1 VISSIDLSG
10 DADAA
15 SPAER
20 TSLIDLYYWPTPNG
34 HKIPIMLEEAGL
46 AYRVK
51 PVNMLR
57 GEQFRPAFLRV
68 NPNNKIP
75 AIVDRD
81 GPGGR
86 PFALF
91 ESGAILQYLAEKS
104 GKLMPREA
112 RRRYTVIQ
120 WLTFQVANVGP
131 MFGQCGHFL
140 GYAPKKIPYAIER
153 YRNETLRLYG
163 VMDRRLA
170 DEPYLAGDYSIADI
184 ATWPWVRVRWLHKI
198 DLDEFPNVR
207 RWYEA
212 IGARAAVQRG
222 VALLEDRMKIGN
234 PDDKAREALFGS
246 QQLRQGGALSSKPAA
261 PRRARSKPSPSK
273 RRAAPTGG
281 AKRARPR
288 P

>member
-1 VISSIDLSG
+1 
-10 DADAA
+10 
-15 SPAER
+15 
-20 TSLIDLYYWPTPNG
+20 
-34 HKIPIMLEEAGL
+34 MLEECEL

-57 GEQFRPAFLRV
+57 GEQFRPAFLRI

-91 ESGAILQYLAEKS
+91 ESGAILQYLAEKT
-104 GKLMPREA
+104 GRFLPRDT
-112 RRRYTVIQ
+112 RGRYTVIQ

-140 GYAPKKIPYAIER
+140 GYAPRKIQYAIDR
-153 YRNETLRLYG
+153 YRNETLRLYS
-163 VMDRRLA
+163 VMNQRLA
-170 DEPYLAGDYSIADI
+170 REEYLAGEYSIADI

-198 DLDEFPNVR
+198 DLDEFPHVK

-212 IGARAAVQRG
+212 IDARPAVQRG
-222 VALLEDRMKIGN
+222 VALLADRMKIGN
-234 PDDKAREALFGS
+234 PDKQARAALFGQ
-246 QQLRQGGALSSKPAA
+246 QQLQRIARTRAKS
-261 PRRARSKPSPSK
+261 RR
-273 RRAAPTGG
+273 
-281 AKRARPR
+281 
-288 P
+288 

>member
-1 VISSIDLSG
+1 M
-10 DADAA
+10 
-15 SPAER
+15 
-20 TSLIDLYYWPTPNG
+20 IDLYYWPTPNG
-34 HKIPIMLEEAGL
+34 HKIPIMLEECEL

-57 GEQFRPAFLRV
+57 GEQFRPAFLRI

-91 ESGAILQYLAEKS
+91 ESGAILQYLAEKT
-104 GKLMPREA
+104 GRFLPRDT
-112 RRRYTVIQ
+112 RGRYTVIQ

-140 GYAPKKIPYAIER
+140 GYAPRKIQYAIDR
-153 YRNETLRLYG
+153 YRNETLRLYS
-163 VMDRRLA
+163 VMNQRLA
-170 DEPYLAGDYSIADI
+170 REEYLAGEYSIADI

-198 DLDEFPNVR
+198 DLDEFPHVK

-212 IGARAAVQRG
+212 IDARPAVQRG
-222 VALLEDRMKIGN
+222 VALLADRMKIGN
-234 PDDKAREALFGS
+234 PDKQARAALFGQ
-246 QQLRQGGALSSKPAA
+246 QQLQRIARTRAKS
-261 PRRARSKPSPSK
+261 RR
-273 RRAAPTGG
+273 
-281 AKRARPR
+281 
-288 P
+288 